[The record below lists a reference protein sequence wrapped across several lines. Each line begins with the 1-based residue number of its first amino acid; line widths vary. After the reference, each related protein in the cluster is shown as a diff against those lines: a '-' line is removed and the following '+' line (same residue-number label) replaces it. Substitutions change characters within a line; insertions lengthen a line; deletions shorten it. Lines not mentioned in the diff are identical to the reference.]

1 MARTILKRFAR
12 GAAIAAA
19 ALAAACSST
28 TAEDQ
33 EPRFPT
39 SRDFAPSVMQRMTI
53 EAGVPERWRLSALRT
68 PDRASAPWRIVVI
81 TGTPSWAEYWAPTI
95 ARIGADREMIVV
107 DRPGFAESQPQE
119 AVPDIAK
126 QAEALAPLLDGPPGQ
141 RVLLV
146 GQSFGAPIAALMAQ
160 AHPDRVDALVLA
172 SSYFGDRGPTARRLF
187 LVGGLAQPLLSRDL
201 RNSIAEVRAQ
211 RAQLPAAFA
220 ALGAVHA
227 PIVFLHGDADT
238 FVDYAS
244 TERIAQTYRAAF
256 IGVAGGDHFLNA
268 CCVDQTIAAFESAIA
283 AAGPAAAGDAP

>member
-1 MARTILKRFAR
+1 MARTLLKWFAR
-12 GAAIAAA
+12 GATIAAA

-28 TAEDQ
+28 AAEDQ

-39 SRDFAPSVMQRMTI
+39 SRDFPASVMQRMTF
-53 EAGVPERWRLSALRT
+53 EAAVPEQWRLSALHT
-68 PDRASAPWRIVVI
+68 PDRENAPWRIVVI

-95 ARIGADREMIVV
+95 ARIGEDREMIVV

-126 QAEALAPLLDGPPGQ
+126 QAEALAPLLDGAPGQ

-160 AHPDRVDALVLA
+160 THPGKVSALVLA

-187 LVGGLAQPLLSRDL
+187 MVGGVVQPLLGRDL
-201 RNSIAEVRAQ
+201 RNSISEVRAQ

-220 ALGAVHA
+220 ALRAIRA
-227 PIVFLHGDADT
+227 PIVFVHGDADT

-244 TERIAQTYRAAF
+244 TERIAQTYHASF
-256 IGVAGGDHFLNA
+256 IGVPGGDHFLNA

-283 AAGPAAAGDAP
+283 AAPAE